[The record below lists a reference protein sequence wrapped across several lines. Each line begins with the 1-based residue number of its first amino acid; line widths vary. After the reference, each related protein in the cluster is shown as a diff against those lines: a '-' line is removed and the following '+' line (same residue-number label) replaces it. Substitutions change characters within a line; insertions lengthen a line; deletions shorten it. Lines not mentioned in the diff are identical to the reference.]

1 MTPGKIPIRFTDES
15 QESEPIQKMAAQIAK
30 ILTPNEELFYVAL
43 QNRMAISMNPNAVA
57 ATSNRIII
65 YDAKILGRAS
75 FVDFQWQ
82 DVANTR
88 IEQGMMSSQFLVSTV
103 DGRAAG
109 LGELDKEQAKR
120 LYGICQQ
127 LEQEWREKRRI
138 REMEQARAASGGI
151 SIGGMPGVTGAAE
164 SASSAGEDPVAKL
177 AKAKAMLDQGLIS
190 EAEYD
195 TLKAKIL
202 SSI

>member
-1 MTPGKIPIRFTDES
+1 VTESKISIKYTDPS
-15 QESEPIQKMAAQIAK
+15 QETEAVQKMAGQIAK
-30 ILTPNEELFYVAL
+30 ILTPNEELFYIAL
-43 QNRMAISMNPNAVA
+43 QNRMAISMHPNAVA
-57 ATSNRIII
+57 ATSNRVIV
-65 YDAKILGRAS
+65 YDSKILGRAS

-88 IEQGMMSSQFLVSTV
+88 IEQGMLSSQFLVQTV
-103 DGRAAG
+103 DGRQAG
-109 LGELDKEQAKR
+109 LGELDKDQAKR

-151 SIGGMPGVTGAAE
+151 SIGSLPAGSGTPE
-164 SASSAGEDPVAKL
+164 SASAEDPVAKL